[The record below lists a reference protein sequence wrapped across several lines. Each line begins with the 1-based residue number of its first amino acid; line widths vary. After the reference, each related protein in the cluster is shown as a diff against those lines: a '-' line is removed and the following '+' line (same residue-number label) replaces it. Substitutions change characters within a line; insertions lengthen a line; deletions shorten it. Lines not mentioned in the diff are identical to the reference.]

1 MRILGRLAVPLWL
14 GAIGVIVM
22 YVFFVTLA
30 DVSPGQVAGVTIVI
44 AGLAILFT
52 IRSIRVASELSDR
65 GGNPALRRARNR
77 ARAAAEILGLVGVPE
92 VGHLA
97 CGTVHR
103 GITFFVRREPHGLH
117 DVTEVLVDRGVAES
131 RLGTGNFIDRVDL
144 LRAPFDARS
153 QASRA
158 FSDALA
164 SPGSERGSQ
173 TAGCAGP
180 RPWSRHTGVGRL
192 TIQ

>member
-65 GGNPALRRARNR
+65 GGNPAIRRARNR
-77 ARAAAEILGLVGVPE
+77 ARER
-92 VGHLA
+92 
-97 CGTVHR
+97 R
-103 GITFFVRREPHGLH
+103 GF
-117 DVTEVLVDRGVAES
+117 
-131 RLGTGNFIDRVDL
+131 
-144 LRAPFDARS
+144 
-153 QASRA
+153 
-158 FSDALA
+158 
-164 SPGSERGSQ
+164 
-173 TAGCAGP
+173 
-180 RPWSRHTGVGRL
+180 
-192 TIQ
+192 

>member
-30 DVSPGQVAGVTIVI
+30 DVSPGQVAGVTIVT

-77 ARAAAEILGLVGVPE
+77 ARER
-92 VGHLA
+92 
-97 CGTVHR
+97 R
-103 GITFFVRREPHGLH
+103 GF
-117 DVTEVLVDRGVAES
+117 
-131 RLGTGNFIDRVDL
+131 
-144 LRAPFDARS
+144 
-153 QASRA
+153 
-158 FSDALA
+158 
-164 SPGSERGSQ
+164 
-173 TAGCAGP
+173 
-180 RPWSRHTGVGRL
+180 
-192 TIQ
+192 

>member
-22 YVFFVTLA
+22 YVFFMTLA

-77 ARAAAEILGLVGVPE
+77 ARER
-92 VGHLA
+92 
-97 CGTVHR
+97 R
-103 GITFFVRREPHGLH
+103 GF
-117 DVTEVLVDRGVAES
+117 
-131 RLGTGNFIDRVDL
+131 
-144 LRAPFDARS
+144 
-153 QASRA
+153 
-158 FSDALA
+158 
-164 SPGSERGSQ
+164 
-173 TAGCAGP
+173 
-180 RPWSRHTGVGRL
+180 
-192 TIQ
+192 